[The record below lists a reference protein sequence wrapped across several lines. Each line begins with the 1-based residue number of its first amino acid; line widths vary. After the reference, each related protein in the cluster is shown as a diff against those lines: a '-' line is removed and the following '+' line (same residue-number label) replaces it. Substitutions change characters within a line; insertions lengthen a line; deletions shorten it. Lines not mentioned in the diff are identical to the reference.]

1 MICCLETADLHRA
14 PCFTSVCGFSVLL
27 FIFSFY
33 FSFLFFLSFS
43 FLFLKFSPLPLFH
56 LPLLFLRSLSPV
68 RSLLSSR
75 GCPLPSEPIVGR
87 SVRRR
92 RTRRLPLEQAMRAA
106 ALRAA
111 RVRLAGAGELAR
123 AEWRDRVPCV
133 HGVCF
138 FPERRLDRRSGLPVP
153 RAQC

>member
-14 PCFTSVCGFSVLL
+14 PSFTSVCVLQ
-27 FIFSFY
+27 FFY
-33 FSFLFFLSFS
+33 LFFLFNF
-43 FLFLKFSPLPLFH
+43 FLFCFLKIFFFFFRPFICSCFSSARLPQFNPRCLYKGALFPLNP
-56 LPLLFLRSLSPV
+56 SPGV
-68 RSLLSSR
+68 
-75 GCPLPSEPIVGR
+75 

-111 RVRLAGAGELAR
+111 RGRLAR
-123 AEWRDRVPCV
+123 AGERAGAEWREGVPCV

-138 FPERRLDRRSGLPVP
+138 SPERRLDRRSGLPIP
-153 RAQC
+153 HAQC